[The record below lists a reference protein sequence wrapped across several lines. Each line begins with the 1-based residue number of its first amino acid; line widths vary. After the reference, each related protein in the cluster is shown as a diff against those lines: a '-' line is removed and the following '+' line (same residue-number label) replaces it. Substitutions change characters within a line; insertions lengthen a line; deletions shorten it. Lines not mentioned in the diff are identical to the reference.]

1 MDDDQKGN
9 GPGNNNTQEGYSS
22 RREARW
28 RRIEERRAA
37 RRGRYGSRWIGGAVL
52 IALGIILLL
61 SSLGSFYLENW
72 WALFIL
78 IPAIGAFGNA
88 WRTYQAEGHRLTAPA
103 RGSLIGGSILL
114 LITAIF
120 LFNLNWAL
128 LGPIILIVIGLTLL
142 LNFMIPG

>member
-1 MDDDQKGN
+1 MNDDLKD
-9 GPGNNNTQEGYSS
+9 NNEPSQGDFSS

-37 RRGRYGSRWIGGAVL
+37 RRGRYGSGWIGGAVL

-61 SSLGSFYLENW
+61 SYLGNFYLENW

-88 WRTYQAEGHRLTAPA
+88 WRTYQQEGHRLTASA
-103 RGSLIGGSILL
+103 RGSLIGGSILV

-120 LFNLNWAL
+120 LFNLNWVL

-142 LNFMIPG
+142 LNFVIPG

>member
-1 MDDDQKGN
+1 M
-9 GPGNNNTQEGYSS
+9 NNDLKDNNEPSQGDFSS

-37 RRGRYGSRWIGGAVL
+37 RRGRYGSGWIGGAVL

-61 SSLGSFYLENW
+61 SYLGNFYLENW

-88 WRTYQAEGHRLTAPA
+88 WRTYQQEGNRLTASA
-103 RGSLIGGSILL
+103 RGSLIGGSILV

-142 LNFMIPG
+142 LNFVIPG